1 LGGVGK
7 LLGVG
12 WAVELADGVGLG
24 VVTGE
29 LVDGAA
35 VGLAAPEVAG
45 ADVAPAVAGD
55 VDVDVDE
62 AAGVVGSVLGDGDAE
77 GDLVAVRIAPPVAAA
92 TTCD

>member
-1 LGGVGK
+1 
-7 LLGVG
+7 
-12 WAVELADGVGLG
+12 VGLG
-24 VVTGE
+24 VAEDE

-45 ADVAPAVAGD
+45 ADVAPTVAG
-55 VDVDVDE
+55 DVDVDE
-62 AAGVVGSVLGDGDAE
+62 AAGVADSVRGDGDAE